1 MQPLIILGRDG
12 VLLEPVAG
20 GLLSVS
26 ELCIIPGSLEA
37 VSRLNHAGYR
47 VALTT
52 NQPTLGE
59 GRLNIETLNAIHAR
73 LAEGLARVGGHL
85 DALLTC
91 PHSEGSGCE
100 CRKPGTGMLREIADR
115 LDTPLE
121 TVTVIGDDAA
131 DIDAACA
138 VNARPLLVL
147 TGRGQATRADYPEVP
162 AFDDLDRAVSWI
174 LAQR

>member
-20 GLLSVS
+20 GLLSVN
-26 ELCIIPGSLEA
+26 ELRIIPGSLEA

-52 NQPTLGE
+52 NQPILGE
-59 GRLNIETLNAIHAR
+59 GRLNIEALNAIHAR
-73 LAEGLARVGGHL
+73 LAEALARVGGHL
-85 DALLTC
+85 DALLSC
-91 PHSEGSGCE
+91 PHGEDSSCE
-100 CRKPGTGMLREIADR
+100 CRKPGTGMLREIAER

-121 TVTVIGDDAA
+121 TVTVIGDDVA
-131 DIDAACA
+131 DIEAARA

-147 TGRGQATRADYPEVP
+147 TGHGQATRTDYPEVP
-162 AFDDLDRAVSWI
+162 AFDDLDGAVSWI